1 MRILINILKKNKT
14 IHANVVMVGGNFF
27 ANIGAYFYHLMMGRL
42 LIPADYGAL
51 QSLISLSNIFTV
63 PLLTLNAVV
72 AKYVSMYV
80 GKNEPEKITSFYYI
94 MRKLCFQI
102 CCIGGVIFL
111 FFSRPI
117 LIFLHIDSWIN
128 FIFLD
133 LVLFFGLLHTL
144 NLATLQGLSQFIQM
158 TIVSFIQSYG
168 KLLLGICAVYL
179 GWRVPGAFGAF
190 VLISLITYAYTT
202 LVLRRYISEKAAK
215 THVSGRAIWTFALPS
230 FLMTVGVIS
239 FFNTDVVLV
248 RHFFSSTESGLY
260 AALSVLGKIIF
271 FGSYPVAQAMF
282 PLVSEAHAKGEPYE
296 KILYT
301 SVIFTLGIAGIV
313 MVFYGFFPH
322 MMLRILIGSQYLA
335 ASVYLVRFG
344 LFLSLCTL
352 INLLAN
358 YYLSIHETMPIYIVG
373 IGAII
378 QAVLLFFF
386 HANLSMVITVSLSV
400 TSAVTALLGI
410 YYVFKRK

>member
-1 MRILINILKKNKT
+1 MRYLFYILKENKT
-14 IHANVVMVGGNFF
+14 IKANVVMVGGNFF

-42 LIPADYGAL
+42 LLPADYGAL

-72 AKYVSMYV
+72 AKYISMYV
-80 GKNEPEKITSFYYI
+80 GKNEPDKVTYFYYV

-102 CCIGGVIFL
+102 FCIGGIIFL

-117 LIFLHIDSWIN
+117 LNFLHIDSWIN

-158 TIVSFIQSYG
+158 TIVSFIISYG
-168 KLLLGICAVYL
+168 KLLLGISAVYL

-190 VLISLITYAYTT
+190 VLISVVSYVYTT
-202 LVLRRYISEKAAK
+202 LILRRYIGKKVSNTHIPVKAI
-215 THVSGRAIWTFALPS
+215 SLYALPS
-230 FLMTVGVIS
+230 FLTTVSVIS
-239 FFNTDVVLV
+239 YFNTDVVLV
-248 RHFFSSTESGLY
+248 RHFLSSTESGLY

-271 FGSYPVAQAMF
+271 FGAAPIAVTMF
-282 PLVSEAHAKGEPYE
+282 PLVSEAHAKGESYK
-296 KILYT
+296 KILHT
-301 SVIFTLGIAGIV
+301 SVVFTFGIAGIV
-313 MVFYGFFPH
+313 MLFYGLFPH

-344 LFLSLCTL
+344 LFLSLCTV

-358 YYLSIHETMPIYIVG
+358 YYLSIHETVPIYIVG
-373 IGAII
+373 VGAIV
-378 QAVLLFFF
+378 QALLLYFF
-386 HANLSMVITVSLSV
+386 HTDISTVLTVSLSI
-400 TSAVTALLGI
+400 TATVASLLGI
-410 YYVFKRK
+410 YYVAKRK